1 MAKRLMPFIAA
12 VIVFAWAPVA
22 SAQFWSA
29 PGFVGIVDEA
39 DMSIHVFGS
48 NGAVAIRSSVAR
60 GTLNVRYPILVGGLG
75 EFFPP
80 ESGDC
85 TQIRAILR
93 DTGPGARVI
102 VRLMRLSIGGDLVL
116 GELSSLAEI
125 DSDTRPPAAQP
136 NQYSKYS
143 ACLTED
149 PGALGDFT
157 YFVEVQLIKTTATAN
172 PGLMS
177 LQICNNA
184 DACDP

>member
-1 MAKRLMPFIAA
+1 MPRRLIWFVSA
-12 VIVFAWAPVA
+12 VIVFGWAPDA
-22 SAQFWSA
+22 SAQFWST

-39 DMSIHVFGS
+39 DMSMHVFGS
-48 NGAVAIRSSVAR
+48 SGAVAIRSSVAR
-60 GTLNVRYPILVGGLG
+60 GTLNIRYPILIGGFG

-85 TQIRAILR
+85 TQIRAMLR

-125 DSDTRPPAAQP
+125 DSDTSLAGPS
-136 NQYSKYS
+136 NQFTRRQ
-143 ACLTED
+143 ACLTEH
-149 PGALGDFT
+149 PGAFGDYT
-157 YFVEVQLIKTTATAN
+157 YFVDVQLIKTTATAN

-177 LQICNNA
+177 LQICSNE
-184 DACDP
+184 DACEP

>member
-1 MAKRLMPFIAA
+1 VPFIAA
-12 VIVFAWAPVA
+12 VIVFAWAPDA
-22 SAQFWSA
+22 FAQFWSA

-39 DMSIHVFGS
+39 DLSAHVFGS
-48 NGAVAIRSSVAR
+48 NGAVAIRTTVGRA
-60 GTLNVRYPILVGGLG
+60 TLNVRYPVHGGVPG

-85 TQIRAILR
+85 TQIRAMLR

-125 DSDTRPPAAQP
+125 DSDTSLAGPS
-136 NQYSKYS
+136 NQYTRRQ
-143 ACLTED
+143 ACLTEH
-149 PGALGDFT
+149 PGAFGDYT
-157 YFVEVQLIKTTATAN
+157 YFFDVQLIKTTATAN

-177 LQICNNA
+177 LQICNNE
-184 DACDP
+184 DACEP

>member
-1 MAKRLMPFIAA
+1 MPRRLIWFVSA
-12 VIVFAWAPVA
+12 VIVFGWAPDA
-22 SAQFWSA
+22 SAQFWST

-39 DMSIHVFGS
+39 DMSMHVFGS
-48 NGAVAIRSSVAR
+48 SGAVAIRSSVAR
-60 GTLNVRYPILVGGLG
+60 GTLNIRYPILIGGFG

-85 TQIRAILR
+85 TQIRAMLR

-125 DSDTRPPAAQP
+125 DSDTRQP
-136 NQYSKYS
+136 SGNQYSRYS

-149 PGALGDFT
+149 PGAAGDYT
-157 YFVEVQLIKTTATAN
+157 YFFDVQLIKTTATGN

-177 LQICNNA
+177 LQICGNE
-184 DACDP
+184 DACEP

>member
-1 MAKRLMPFIAA
+1 MAKRLMPFISA
-12 VIVFAWAPVA
+12 VIVFAWAPAA

-29 PGFVGIVDEA
+29 PGFGGIVDEA

-60 GTLNVRYPILVGGLG
+60 GTLNVRYPVLAGGLG
-75 EFFPP
+75 QFLPP

-102 VRLMRLSIGGDLVL
+102 VRLMRLSIGGDLEL
-116 GELSSLAEI
+116 GVMSSLAEI
-125 DSDTRPPAAQP
+125 DSDTRLPSG
-136 NQYSKYS
+136 NQYSKYR
-143 ACLTED
+143 ACLTEH
-149 PGALGDFT
+149 PGAFGDYT
-157 YFVEVQLIKTTATAN
+157 YFFDVQLIKTTATAN

-177 LQICNNA
+177 LQICNND
-184 DACDP
+184 DACEP